1 MFSWVVKVVPHPP
14 EPPRPLGEDVKP
26 EPEPTPPPPVPVKK
40 PVEVKEKVSQPQNIT
55 AKPAEKPSE
64 PAEKPSESAEN
75 PSEPAENPSAVSA
88 EEKSASGGVLSWFS
102 QGLDSVLPKPVDSL
116 RLPRANA
123 ETEQQTKQEEQKNVS
138 QAKEN
143 AAATTSEPEEEQG
156 GVFSWIVQGLAKVVP
171 QPEDRYK
178 ESEEEENPTE
188 VETAKEEEMPPPPV
202 EGDCLVV
209 RSLAEPGIQ
218 IIEVVSV
225 SEVSKDAV
233 SEIDNTAQT
242 IPSFTASTASLFS
255 WFKQGLEKVVPQ
267 PAELHAPLNTEAA
280 QKQKPA
286 EKKEEAH
293 TAEPEAPAKKTEVK
307 EPPPPVKG
315 IRAAQENCRA
325 DTPTEAAPPAEP
337 AKVSEEASKPTSVV
351 SWFVQGFEK
360 VVPQPVM
367 RSKQDRTEEK
377 DDGLSSQVRQISIL
391 PETVEDIVMEEVDSD
406 WENEKQEEPEG
417 QLTQL
422 EPEKIPAEPVQEP
435 EQEGQQEQMQEEDT
449 ETLAEQHQQPQK
461 PPIQTCIVELEDAE
475 TQTERWTPLLQQQQA
490 EATEEKSQEEKA
502 ETEHSEEEELQVT
515 YEQSEDEEGI
525 LECLVDVCPAEGFPS
540 PVREKP
546 GHKVKVVQ
554 EEEPVRLPE
563 PIQEVEPEQEVE
575 ISQEPEPIE
584 EVEPEPEKEVGP
596 VESVKEPEP
605 EKEEETQP
613 EPEPEKE
620 VEPVESVKE
629 PEPEKEEETEPEP
642 EPEKEVRPVEPM
654 KEPKPV
660 KEEETQPEPEPE
672 KEVGPV
678 EPVKLPE
685 PVKEEETQPEPEP
698 ENEVGPVEPVKL
710 PEPVK
715 EEETEKEE
723 VVARPVSTEQEEESQ
738 VIEEECDVMPKRN
751 PDLELDH
758 LVRES
763 PQLPQS
769 PSPSS
774 PSSMQELPNV
784 PRYQA
789 RSPRL
794 HPLGVQSQ
802 VSGVV
807 NPGFSKEERPPGRL
821 REGSKVHPAVNVE
834 DVDSPGSLAL
844 PSIVHLP
851 SAHSSTTLTVPGFPA
866 AARRKKLF
874 SQGDS
879 VEETEITIKAWLS
892 QCSLQPEEEDRA
904 SSVTS
909 QTSAIVNERLQE
921 LVKLFKGRTEKVKEK
936 LIDPDS
942 SSDEE
947 SPSASPAKKAPPP
960 PPPPEEKKEEEEE
973 EHYCEML
980 CCKFK
985 TMPWM
990 MRLKEYRFPASID
1003 PYTNLMYVLW
1013 LFFVTLAWNWN
1024 LWLIPVRWAFPYQ
1037 TPDNLYLW
1045 LLMDYLCD
1053 LIYILDIFIFQARLQ
1068 FVRGGDIITDKKDMR
1083 ENYMKSYR
1091 FKMDVISLF
1100 PLDLLYLKLGVLSV
1114 LRFPRLL
1121 KYSAFYEFNDRLEAI
1136 LSKAYIYRVI
1146 ITTGYLLYCLH
1157 CNACLFYWASDY
1169 EGLGS
1174 TKWVYDGV
1182 GNSYIRCYYFAVKT
1196 LITIG
1201 GLPDPKTLFEI
1212 IFQLLNYFIGVFA
1225 FSVMIGQMRDVVGAA
1240 TAGQTYYRAC
1250 MDSTINYMNLYKIP
1264 RSVQNRVK
1272 TWYDYTWQS
1281 QGMLDEQEL
1290 LVQLPDKMRLDI
1302 AVDVNYQIVAKV
1314 ALFEGCDRQMI
1325 YDMLKRLKSV
1335 VYLPGDFVCKK
1346 GEIGRE
1352 MYIIK
1357 AGEVQVVGGP
1367 DGKTVFVTLRGG
1379 SVFGEISLLSV
1390 GGGNRRTA
1398 NVMAH
1403 GFANLFILDKKDLN
1417 EILIHYPKSQ
1427 KVLRRKAK
1435 KMLTK
1440 DTKKAE
1446 MDEPKGV
1453 QHVIPPR
1460 PETPKLLKAARALT
1474 LQTRKSRSFSKLKMM
1489 KSSSV
1494 EPSSSVP
1501 VPPASPMHRRCP
1513 VPQTRPGDDDA
1524 DTENMVLETAD
1535 GSMVLRMSP
1544 SHRGEEQVL
1553 TVEEVPKETEDPKQ

>member
-1 MFSWVVKVVPHPP
+1 MFSWVVKVVPQPP

-26 EPEPTPPPPVPVKK
+26 EPEPTPPPPAPVTK
-40 PVEVKEKVSQPQNIT
+40 PVEVKEKISQSQNVA
-55 AKPAEKPSE
+55 AKPVEKP
-64 PAEKPSESAEN
+64 P
-75 PSEPAENPSAVSA
+75 EPAENPSAAST
-88 EEKSASGGVLSWFS
+88 EEK
-102 QGLDSVLPKPVDSL
+102 
-116 RLPRANA
+116 RY
-123 ETEQQTKQEEQKNVS
+123 
-138 QAKEN
+138 
-143 AAATTSEPEEEQG
+143 G

-171 QPEDRYK
+171 QPEDKYK
-178 ESEEEENPTE
+178 EPEVEENPTE
-188 VETAKEEEMPPPPV
+188 VETVKEEEKPPSPV
-202 EGDCLVV
+202 EV
-209 RSLAEPGIQ
+209 
-218 IIEVVSV
+218 
-225 SEVSKDAV
+225 
-233 SEIDNTAQT
+233 
-242 IPSFTASTASLFS
+242 
-255 WFKQGLEKVVPQ
+255 
-267 PAELHAPLNTEAA
+267 
-280 QKQKPA
+280 
-286 EKKEEAH
+286 
-293 TAEPEAPAKKTEVK
+293 
-307 EPPPPVKG
+307 
-315 IRAAQENCRA
+315 
-325 DTPTEAAPPAEP
+325 
-337 AKVSEEASKPTSVV
+337 
-351 SWFVQGFEK
+351 
-360 VVPQPVM
+360 
-367 RSKQDRTEEK
+367 
-377 DDGLSSQVRQISIL
+377 SIL
-391 PETVEDIVMEEVDSD
+391 PETVKDIVVEEVDSD

-417 QLTQL
+417 QMTQL
-422 EPEKIPAEPVQEP
+422 EPEKEETPAMTVQELEP
-435 EQEGQQEQMQEEDT
+435 EQEQQGQQEETQEEDT
-449 ETLAEQHQQPQK
+449 QTLAAQHQQPQK
-461 PPIQTCIVELEDAE
+461 PLIQTRIVELEDAE

-490 EATEEKSQEEKA
+490 EAAEEKR
-502 ETEHSEEEELQVT
+502 LQVP
-515 YEQSEDEEGI
+515 YEQSEDEEEI
-525 LECLVDVCPAEGFPS
+525 FECLVDVCPAGGFPS

-546 GHKVKVVQ
+546 GQEVKVVQ
-554 EEEPVRLPE
+554 EGEPVRLPE
-563 PIQEVEPEQEVE
+563 PIQEVETL
-575 ISQEPEPIE
+575 QEPEPIQ
-584 EVEPEPEKEVGP
+584 EVEPEL
-596 VESVKEPEP
+596 
-605 EKEEETQP
+605 
-613 EPEPEKE
+613 
-620 VEPVESVKE
+620 
-629 PEPEKEEETEPEP
+629 
-642 EPEKEVRPVEPM
+642 
-654 KEPKPV
+654 
-660 KEEETQPEPEPE
+660 EPE

-678 EPVKLPE
+678 EPVKEPE
-685 PVKEEETQPEPEP
+685 PVK
-698 ENEVGPVEPVKL
+698 K
-710 PEPVK
+710 
-715 EEETEKEE
+715 EETEKEE
-723 VVARPVSTEQEEESQ
+723 VVAPPVSIEKKEESQ
-738 VIEEECDVMPKRN
+738 VIEEEC
-751 PDLELDH
+751 E
-758 LVRES
+758 
-763 PQLPQS
+763 
-769 PSPSS
+769 
-774 PSSMQELPNV
+774 
-784 PRYQA
+784 
-789 RSPRL
+789 
-794 HPLGVQSQ
+794 
-802 VSGVV
+802 
-807 NPGFSKEERPPGRL
+807 
-821 REGSKVHPAVNVE
+821 EGSKVSLHPAVNVE
-834 DVDSPGSLAL
+834 DVDSAGGSSSAPGSLSL
-844 PSIVHLP
+844 PSIVHP
-851 SAHSSTTLTVPGFPA
+851 SSAHASTTLTVPGVPA
-866 AARRKKLF
+866 TAR
-874 SQGDS
+874 S
-879 VEETEITIKAWLS
+879 
-892 QCSLQPEEEDRA
+892 DRA
-904 SSVTS
+904 PSVTS

-921 LVKLFKGRTEKVKEK
+921 LVKLFKGRTEKAKEK

-960 PPPPEEKKEEEEE
+960 PPPSEVKKEEEEE

-1013 LFFVTLAWNWN
+1013 LFFVTSAWNWN

-1068 FVRGGDIITDKKDMR
+1068 FVRGGDII
-1083 ENYMKSYR
+1083 
-1091 FKMDVISLF
+1091 MDVISLF
-1100 PLDLLYLKLGVLSV
+1100 PLDLLYLKLGVVSV

-1250 MDSTINYMNLYKIP
+1250 MDSTINYMMVL
-1264 RSVQNRVK
+1264 SVQ
-1272 TWYDYTWQS
+1272 DPS
-1281 QGMLDEQEL
+1281 QCSESDEQEL

-1417 EILIHYPKSQ
+1417 EILIHYPESQ

-1446 MDEPKGV
+1446 GDEPKGV

-1460 PETPKLLKAARALT
+1460 PETPKLLKAALALT
-1474 LQTRKSRSFSKLKMM
+1474 LKTRKSGSFSKLKMK

-1494 EPSSSVP
+1494 EPSSSMP
-1501 VPPASPMHRRCP
+1501 VPPASPMHHRSP
-1513 VPQTRPGDDDA
+1513 VPQTKLVEDDD
-1524 DTENMVLETAD
+1524 DTEDMVSETVD

-1544 SHRGEEQVL
+1544 SHTGEE
-1553 TVEEVPKETEDPKQ
+1553 

>member
-1 MFSWVVKVVPHPP
+1 MFSWVVKVVPQPP

-26 EPEPTPPPPVPVKK
+26 EPEPTPPPPAPVTK
-40 PVEVKEKVSQPQNIT
+40 PVEVKEKISQPQNVA
-55 AKPAEKPSE
+55 AKPVEKP
-64 PAEKPSESAEN
+64 P
-75 PSEPAENPSAVSA
+75 EPAENSSAAST

-102 QGLDSVLPKPVDSL
+102 QGLDSVLPKPVESL
-116 RLPRANA
+116 RLPRASA
-123 ETEQQTKQEEQKNVS
+123 ET
-138 QAKEN
+138 
-143 AAATTSEPEEEQG
+143 EQG

-171 QPEDRYK
+171 QPEDKYK
-178 ESEEEENPTE
+178 EPEVEENPTE
-188 VETAKEEEMPPPPV
+188 VK
-202 EGDCLVV
+202 L
-209 RSLAEPGIQ
+209 
-218 IIEVVSV
+218 
-225 SEVSKDAV
+225 
-233 SEIDNTAQT
+233 
-242 IPSFTASTASLFS
+242 
-255 WFKQGLEKVVPQ
+255 
-267 PAELHAPLNTEAA
+267 
-280 QKQKPA
+280 A
-286 EKKEEAH
+286 EKKEEAP
-293 TAEPEAPAKKTEVK
+293 AAKPEAPAKKEEVK
-307 EPPPPVKG
+307 EPPPPVK
-315 IRAAQENCRA
+315 
-325 DTPTEAAPPAEP
+325 
-337 AKVSEEASKPTSVV
+337 V
-351 SWFVQGFEK
+351 
-360 VVPQPVM
+360 
-367 RSKQDRTEEK
+367 
-377 DDGLSSQVRQISIL
+377 SIL
-391 PETVEDIVMEEVDSD
+391 PETVKDIVVEEVEED

-422 EPEKIPAEPVQEP
+422 EPEKETPAMTMQEP
-435 EQEGQQEQMQEEDT
+435 ETEQEQQQGETQEEDT
-449 ETLAEQHQQPQK
+449 QTLAAQHQQPQK
-461 PPIQTCIVELEDAE
+461 PLIQTRIVELEDAE

-490 EATEEKSQEEKA
+490 EAAEEKR
-502 ETEHSEEEELQVT
+502 LQVP
-515 YEQSEDEEGI
+515 YEQSEDEEEI
-525 LECLVDVCPAEGFPS
+525 FECLVDVCPAGGF

-546 GHKVKVVQ
+546 GQEVKVVQ
-554 EEEPVRLPE
+554 EEEPVRLSEPIQEVETLQEPE
-563 PIQEVEPEQEVE
+563 PIQEVE
-575 ISQEPEPIE
+575 
-584 EVEPEPEKEVGP
+584 
-596 VESVKEPEP
+596 
-605 EKEEETQP
+605 
-613 EPEPEKE
+613 
-620 VEPVESVKE
+620 
-629 PEPEKEEETEPEP
+629 
-642 EPEKEVRPVEPM
+642 
-654 KEPKPV
+654 
-660 KEEETQPEPEPE
+660 PEPEPE

-678 EPVKLPE
+678 EPVKEPE
-685 PVKEEETQPEPEP
+685 PVK
-698 ENEVGPVEPVKL
+698 K
-710 PEPVK
+710 
-715 EEETEKEE
+715 EETEKEE
-723 VVARPVSTEQEEESQ
+723 VVAPPVSFEKEEESQ
-738 VIEEECDVMPKRN
+738 VIEEEC
-751 PDLELDH
+751 E
-758 LVRES
+758 
-763 PQLPQS
+763 
-769 PSPSS
+769 
-774 PSSMQELPNV
+774 
-784 PRYQA
+784 
-789 RSPRL
+789 
-794 HPLGVQSQ
+794 
-802 VSGVV
+802 
-807 NPGFSKEERPPGRL
+807 
-821 REGSKVHPAVNVE
+821 EGSKVSLHPAVNIE
-834 DVDSPGSLAL
+834 DVDSAGGSSSAPGSLSL
-844 PSIVHLP
+844 PSIVHP
-851 SAHSSTTLTVPGFPA
+851 SSAHASTTLTVPGVPA
-866 AARRKKLF
+866 TARRKKLY

-879 VEETEITIKAWLS
+879 VEEAETTIKAWPS
-892 QCSLQPEEEDRA
+892 QCSLQPEEEEDRA
-904 SSVTS
+904 PSVTS

-947 SPSASPAKKAPPP
+947 SPTASPAKKAPPP
-960 PPPPEEKKEEEEE
+960 PPPPEVKKEEEEE

-1068 FVRGGDIITDKKDMR
+1068 FVRGGDII
-1083 ENYMKSYR
+1083 
-1091 FKMDVISLF
+1091 MDVISLF
-1100 PLDLLYLKLGVLSV
+1100 PLDLLYLKLGVVSV

-1417 EILIHYPKSQ
+1417 EILIHYPESQ

-1446 MDEPKGV
+1446 GGEPKGV

-1460 PETPKLLKAARALT
+1460 PETPKLLKAALALT
-1474 LQTRKSRSFSKLKMM
+1474 LKTRKSGSFSKLKMKKSSSVEM
-1489 KSSSV
+1489 DVISLFPLDLLYLKLGVVSVLRFPRLLKYSAFYEFNDRLEAILSKAYIYRVIITTGYLLYCLHCNACLFYWASDYEGLGSTKWVYDGVGNSYIRCYYFAVKTLITIGGLPDPKTLFEIIFQLLNYFIGVFAFSVMIGQMRDVVGAATAGQTYYRACMDSTINYMNLYKIPRSVQNRVKTWYDYTWQSQGMLDEQELLVQLPDKMRLDIAVDVNYQIVAKVALFEGCDRQMIYDMLKRLKSVVYLPGDFVCKKGEIGREMYIIKAGEVQVVGGPDGKTVFVTLRGGSVFGEISLLSVGGGNRRTANVMAHGFANLFILDKKDLNEILIHYPESQKVLRRKAKKMLTKDTKKAEGGEPKGVQHVIPPRPETPKLLKAALALTLKTRKSGSFSKLKMKKSSSV
-1494 EPSSSVP
+1494 EPSSSMP
-1501 VPPASPMHRRCP
+1501 VPPASPMHHRSP
-1513 VPQTRPGDDDA
+1513 VPQTKLAEDDD
-1524 DTENMVLETAD
+1524 DTEDMVSETVD

-1544 SHRGEEQVL
+1544 SHTG
-1553 TVEEVPKETEDPKQ
+1553 KE

>member
-1 MFSWVVKVVPHPP
+1 MTSQTTGNGFLQLDTSVSNKADAPCQDRPP
-14 EPPRPLGEDVKP
+14 QKAG
-26 EPEPTPPPPVPVKK
+26 PVG
-40 PVEVKEKVSQPQNIT
+40 
-55 AKPAEKPSE
+55 E
-64 PAEKPSESAEN
+64 PAAAPAHLSMRSA
-75 PSEPAENPSAVSA
+75 
-88 EEKSASGGVLSWFS
+88 GQF
-102 QGLDSVLPKPVDSL
+102 
-116 RLPRANA
+116 
-123 ETEQQTKQEEQKNVS
+123 VS
-138 QAKEN
+138 QAKGK
-143 AAATTSEPEEEQG
+143 AAATT
-156 GVFSWIVQGLAKVVP
+156 SWIVQGLAKVVP
-171 QPEDRYK
+171 QPEDKYK
-178 ESEEEENPTE
+178 DSEVEENPTE
-188 VETAKEEEMPPPPV
+188 VETVKEEEKPPPPV
-202 EGDCLVV
+202 E
-209 RSLAEPGIQ
+209 EPAIK

-225 SEVSKDAV
+225 SEDSKDAL

-242 IPSFTASTASLFS
+242 IPSFTASTASVFS
-255 WFKQGLEKVVPQ
+255 WLKQGLEKVVPQ
-267 PAELHAPLNTEAA
+267 PAELHAPLNTETA

-286 EKKEEAH
+286 EKKEDAP
-293 TAEPEAPAKKTEVK
+293 AAKPDAPAKKEEVK
-307 EPPPPVKG
+307 EPPPPVK
-315 IRAAQENCRA
+315 
-325 DTPTEAAPPAEP
+325 
-337 AKVSEEASKPTSVV
+337 V
-351 SWFVQGFEK
+351 
-360 VVPQPVM
+360 
-367 RSKQDRTEEK
+367 
-377 DDGLSSQVRQISIL
+377 SIL
-391 PETVEDIVMEEVDSD
+391 PETVEDIVVEEVDSD

-422 EPEKIPAEPVQEP
+422 EPEKETPAMTVQELEP
-435 EQEGQQEQMQEEDT
+435 EQEQQGQQEETQEEDT
-449 ETLAEQHQQPQK
+449 QTLAAQHQQPQK
-461 PPIQTCIVELEDAE
+461 PLIQTRIVELEDAE
-475 TQTERWTPLLQQQQA
+475 TQTGRWTPLLQQQQA
-490 EATEEKSQEEKA
+490 EAAEEKRLQVTYKQSED
-502 ETEHSEEEELQVT
+502 EEEILELQVT
-515 YEQSEDEEGI
+515 YKQSEDEEEI
-525 LECLVDVCPAEGFPS
+525 LECLVDVCPARGFPS

-546 GHKVKVVQ
+546 GQEVKVVQ
-554 EEEPVRLPE
+554 EGEPVRLPE
-563 PIQEVEPEQEVE
+563 PIQEVETL
-575 ISQEPEPIE
+575 QEPEPIQ
-584 EVEPEPEKEVGP
+584 EVEPEPE
-596 VESVKEPEP
+596 PEP
-605 EKEEETQP
+605 ELK
-613 EPEPEKE
+613 
-620 VEPVESVKE
+620 
-629 PEPEKEEETEPEP
+629 
-642 EPEKEVRPVEPM
+642 
-654 KEPKPV
+654 
-660 KEEETQPEPEPE
+660 PE

-678 EPVKLPE
+678 EPVKEPE
-685 PVKEEETQPEPEP
+685 PVK
-698 ENEVGPVEPVKL
+698 
-710 PEPVK
+710 K
-715 EEETEKEE
+715 EKTEK
-723 VVARPVSTEQEEESQ
+723 EEESQ
-738 VIEEECDVMPKRN
+738 VIEEECD
-751 PDLELDH
+751 
-758 LVRES
+758 
-763 PQLPQS
+763 
-769 PSPSS
+769 
-774 PSSMQELPNV
+774 
-784 PRYQA
+784 
-789 RSPRL
+789 
-794 HPLGVQSQ
+794 
-802 VSGVV
+802 
-807 NPGFSKEERPPGRL
+807 
-821 REGSKVHPAVNVE
+821 EGSKVSLHPAVNVE
-834 DVDSPGSLAL
+834 DVDSAGDSSSAPGSLSL
-844 PSIVHLP
+844 PSIVHP
-851 SAHSSTTLTVPGFPA
+851 SSAHTSTTLTVPGVPA
-866 AARRKKLF
+866 TARRKKLY

-879 VEETEITIKAWLS
+879 VEETETTIKAWPS
-892 QCSLQPEEEDRA
+892 QCSLQPDEEEDRA
-904 SSVTS
+904 PSVTS

-960 PPPPEEKKEEEEE
+960 PPDLKEEKKEEEEE

-1037 TPDNLYLW
+1037 TPENLYLW

-1068 FVRGGDIITDKKDMR
+1068 FVRGGDII
-1083 ENYMKSYR
+1083 
-1091 FKMDVISLF
+1091 
-1100 PLDLLYLKLGVLSV
+1100 
-1114 LRFPRLL
+1114 
-1121 KYSAFYEFNDRLEAI
+1121 YSAFYEFNDRLEAI
-1136 LSKAYIYRVI
+1136 LSKAYIY
-1146 ITTGYLLYCLH
+1146 
-1157 CNACLFYWASDY
+1157 
-1169 EGLGS
+1169 
-1174 TKWVYDGV
+1174 
-1182 GNSYIRCYYFAVKT
+1182 SYIRCYYFAVKT

-1398 NVMAH
+1398 NVVAH

-1417 EILIHYPKSQ
+1417 EILIHYPESQ

-1446 MDEPKGV
+1446 GVEPKGV

-1460 PETPKLLKAARALT
+1460 PETPKLLRAALALT
-1474 LQTRKSRSFSKLKMM
+1474 LKTRKSGSFSKLKMK

-1494 EPSSSVP
+1494 EPQPSSSMP
-1501 VPPASPMHRRCP
+1501 VPPASPMHRRSP
-1513 VPQTRPGDDDA
+1513 VPQTKLVEDDD
-1524 DTENMVLETAD
+1524 DTEDMVSERAD
-1535 GSMVLRMSP
+1535 GSMLFRMSP
-1544 SHRGEEQVL
+1544 SNTSEEQVL
-1553 TVEEVPKETEDPKQ
+1553 TVEGVPKEKEDPKE